1 MSRKKT
7 NEQLVQEYQSATNPK
22 EKKKI
27 ADELYQK
34 IFRLV
39 VKNAGTMPN
48 ICYGTQEDLIQEA
61 SLIFMKCINKFDV
74 TKNIKSV

>member
-7 NEQLVQEYQSATNPK
+7 NEQLVQEYQSATDPK

-39 VKNAGTMPN
+39 V
-48 ICYGTQEDLIQEA
+48 
-61 SLIFMKCINKFDV
+61 
-74 TKNIKSV
+74 